1 MIRVTCA
8 IIRNEDNEV
17 LIVQRGSKSD
27 HPFKWEFPGGKI
39 EEGESEEESIIR
51 EVGEELALDI
61 VIREKIEEVEHDYG
75 KKSVRLIPFICDTL
89 DDVPLL
95 SEHMAYK
102 WILPADL
109 MSVDFSEADIPVAR
123 GYIERT
129 GESPPNLKS
138 GSPDQNES
146 DDDMELQDLVSRMMG
161 MKEAEWIAVSAV
173 ENPAILRKLIDY
185 CFLADRKLSFRA
197 SWTLTKAC
205 DRFPEIIYPY
215 MQRLLEGLR
224 TIENESTRRSFLRIM
239 SLSEISRLSQKDHG
253 ILADHCFKALNSQFS
268 SVAVK
273 AYSMEILYKLTRIY
287 PELAHELSATINML
301 QGEGSGG
308 IIARGKIILK
318 RLASEPEDHGSSQPL
333 S

>member
-17 LIVQRGSKSD
+17 LIVQRGEKSD

-61 VIREKIEEVEHDYG
+61 VIREKMEVVEYDYG
-75 KKSVRLIPFICDTL
+75 KKLVRLIPFICDTL
-89 DDVPLL
+89 EDVPLL

-109 MSVDFSEADIPVAR
+109 ASVDFSEADITVAYR
-123 GYIERT
+123 YIERT
-129 GESPPNLKS
+129 GESSTGLKT
-138 GSPDQNES
+138 GSPDRNEF
-146 DDDMELQDLVSRMMG
+146 DDDRELQGLVSRMMG

-173 ENPAILRKLIDY
+173 ENPAIFRKLIDFS
-185 CFLADRKLSFRA
+185 FLPDRKLSFRA

-205 DRFPEIIYPY
+205 NRFPEMIYPY
-215 MQRLLEGLR
+215 MKRLLEGLR
-224 TIENESTRRSFLRIM
+224 TIENESTRRSFLRII
-239 SLSEISRLSQKDHG
+239 SLSEISKLSQKEHG

-273 AYSMEILYKLTRIY
+273 AYSMEILYKLTRVY
-287 PELAHELSATINML
+287 PELAHELSATINIL

-308 IIARGKIILK
+308 IIARGKIILRK
-318 RLASEPEDHGSSQPL
+318 LASEPEDHGSSQPL